1 MDPWYVVLT
10 VPRPVLHQRIA
21 RRADEMVRRGLIE
34 EVAAVLA
41 EGHAAH
47 APGLDGIG
55 IREAVEYLH
64 GKRPR
69 ESVAEAI
76 AVGTRQYA
84 KRQETWFRHQL
95 GGPVLTLDATRGP
108 ERMAAEIVEHWNAR
122 RTDEA

>member
-1 MDPWYVVLT
+1 
-10 VPRPVLHQRIA
+10 VLHQRIA
-21 RRADEMVRRGLIE
+21 RRAEEMVRRGVIE

-41 EGHAAH
+41 EGHAPG

-64 GKRPR
+64 GRRPR

-76 AVGTRQYA
+76 ALSTRQYA

-95 GGPVLTLDATRGP
+95 SGSVVTLDATRPP
-108 ERMAAEIVEHWNAR
+108 EKLAGEIAR
-122 RTDEA
+122 LWEGSA

>member
-1 MDPWYVVLT
+1 
-10 VPRPVLHQRIA
+10 
-21 RRADEMVRRGLIE
+21 MVRRGLIE

-41 EGHAAH
+41 EGHPAT

-64 GKRPR
+64 GRRSR

-76 AVGTRQYA
+76 AVNTRQYA

-95 GGPVLTLDATRGP
+95 SGEMVTLDATRPP
-108 ERMAAEIVEHWNAR
+108 ERLAGEIAR
-122 RTDEA
+122 LWEGLA